1 MGCDMKKTPVR
12 LAVVTWIVLVLF
24 SCITV
29 NIYFPEAAV
38 QKTAEE
44 IVDEIRG
51 EKVNKKE
58 EKKGEIREDVAVSS
72 STPFSLVPGL
82 YAQQETTVSSPKI
95 RALKESLKTRFPE
108 LVPFF
113 NQGRLGEKL
122 DGYLDIRSEEGLTL
136 QQRAQLRRLAKDE
149 DTDRSELYAEVA
161 SALGIDAGQID
172 RIARIFGQNW
182 IAKARPGWWIQN
194 EDGSWSR
201 KPE

>member
-1 MGCDMKKTPVR
+1 M
-12 LAVVTWIVLVLF
+12 VVITWIILVLF

-51 EKVNKKE
+51 EKVDKKE
-58 EKKGEIREDVAVSS
+58 EKKEAIREKAVVSS

-95 RALKESLKTRFPE
+95 RALKESLKARFPE

-149 DTDRSELYAEVA
+149 DADRSALYAEVA

-172 RIARIFGQNW
+172 RVAKIFGQNW
-182 IAKARPGWWIQN
+182 IEKARPGWWIQA
-194 EDGSWSR
+194 EDGSWIK
-201 KPE
+201 KPENS